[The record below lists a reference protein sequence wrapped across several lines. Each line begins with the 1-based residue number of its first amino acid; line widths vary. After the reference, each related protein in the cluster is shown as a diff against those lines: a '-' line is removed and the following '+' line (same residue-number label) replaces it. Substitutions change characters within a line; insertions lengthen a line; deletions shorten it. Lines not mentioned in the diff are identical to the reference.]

1 MPQTKDAIT
10 ATKSNQNAKLATVPY
25 VADQSHEQNH
35 ATDANENHKGHQHGR
50 IESSDLIRIVLTA
63 TVATVVW
70 FRVWEP
76 FSHVSALGVAGILV
90 GGYPIFREAFENIRE
105 RRMTM
110 ELSMTIALVAAA
122 CIGEFFTAL
131 VITVFVLIAEV
142 LEGLTV
148 GRGRRAIGDLLEL
161 LPRSAWIVKDGATVE
176 VPVRELRAGDRVLI
190 RPGTRIPVDGNVVS
204 GNSSVEEAA
213 ITGEPL
219 PKDKLPGSRVFAGTL
234 NQTGAIEVAVVSLG
248 RDTTFGRIIEAVE
261 KAEQT
266 RAPIQRLA
274 DRLAGYL
281 VYFALG
287 SALLTL
293 LLTHNLRSTI
303 SVIIVAGAC
312 GIAAGTP
319 LAILGGIGRAARQGA
334 IVKGGVYLELLAKI
348 DTVLL
353 DKTGTLTYGKPRV
366 VAIEPLPGF
375 GERELL
381 EAAAIA
387 ERNSEHPLARAV
399 LAASEEKHIAIAE
412 PSFFEYA
419 PGKGVRAGLHGHCIL
434 AGNAGW
440 LNEAGIEVPVLSETV
455 GTRVLVA
462 RDCQLIGSLRIADQV
477 RTEAADAIRDLERM
491 GMQIE
496 LVTGDSAQ
504 SAQAV
509 ANSIGVKNFSS
520 ELLPD
525 QKSAR
530 VDDLIQSGRM
540 VAMIGD
546 GINDAPALSH
556 AQIGVAMGS
565 GTEVAHASAN
575 ILLIGNDLRK
585 FVDTVRVARW
595 CRSVIFQNFYGTL
608 TVDIFGIGLAAVGI
622 INPLLAAFIHVSSEL
637 AFILNSTRLLPR
649 FGREARSVKA
659 LALPDGCV
667 NAAVRS
673 K

>member
-1 MPQTKDAIT
+1 VLRTNDSTP
-10 ATKSNQNAKLATVPY
+10 ATSRDERRGTSALPH
-25 VADQSHEQNH
+25 VAHQVDEHDRFAHGPEDHQGHEQSH
-35 ATDANENHKGHQHGR
+35 
-50 IESSDLIRIVLTA
+50 IESFDLIRIVLTA
-63 TVATVVW
+63 VFAALVW
-70 FRVWEP
+70 FGVWEP
-76 FSHVSALGVAGILV
+76 FPRVSVLGLAGVLF
-90 GGYPIFREAFENIRE
+90 GGYPIFREAIENIRE

-131 VITVFVLIAEV
+131 VITAFVLAAEV

-161 LPRSAWIVKDGATVE
+161 LPHSAWIVKNGATVE
-176 VPVRELRAGDRVLI
+176 VPVRELHAGDRVLI
-190 RPGTRIPVDGNVVS
+190 RPGTRIPVDGHVVS
-204 GNSSVEEAA
+204 GSSSVEEAA

-219 PKDKLPGSRVFAGTL
+219 PQDKLPGSRVFAGTL
-234 NQTGAIEVAVVSLG
+234 NQTGAIEVAVENLG
-248 RDTTFGRIIEAVE
+248 RDTTFGKIIEAVE

-287 SALLTL
+287 SAFITL

-319 LAILGGIGRAARQGA
+319 LAILGAIGRAARQGA
-334 IVKGGVYLELLAKI
+334 IVKGGVYLEHLAKI

-366 VAIEPLPGF
+366 IAVEPRPGF
-375 GERELL
+375 EEREVL
-381 EAAAIA
+381 EVAAIA

-399 LAASEEKHIAIAE
+399 LAAAQERQLVIAE
-412 PSFFEYA
+412 PSYFEYS
-419 PGKGVRAGLHGHCIL
+419 PGKGVRAGLHGHAIL
-434 AGNAGW
+434 AGNRGW
-440 LNEAGIEVPVLSETV
+440 LSEAGIAVPALSD
-455 GTRVLVA
+455 GAGIRILVA
-462 RDCQLIGSLRIADQV
+462 RDFELMGSIHIADQV
-477 RTEAADAIRDLERM
+477 RSEATDAIRDLQRM
-491 GMQIE
+491 GIQIE
-496 LVTGDSAQ
+496 LLTGDSAR
-504 SAQAV
+504 SARAV
-509 ANSIGVKNFSS
+509 AESIGVENVSS
-520 ELLPD
+520 ELLPE

-530 VDDLIQSGRM
+530 VDKLIRSGRI

-546 GINDAPALSH
+546 GINDAPALSRAH
-556 AQIGVAMGS
+556 IGVAMGC

-575 ILLIGNDLRK
+575 VLLIGNDLQK
-585 FVDTVRVARW
+585 FVATVKVARW

-608 TVDIFGIGLAAVGI
+608 IVDTLGIVLAAIGV
-622 INPLLAAFIHVSSEL
+622 INPLVAAFIHVSSEL

-649 FGREARSVKA
+649 FG
-659 LALPDGCV
+659 G
-667 NAAVRS
+667 
-673 K
+673 